1 MLGPQELLTAGLRQ
15 AEGGG
20 HGVALGLLGN
30 GLQEGIAIVAAEG
43 AHPQGR
49 AGGGGNGQ
57 VQGLGDGQA
66 EALGAAVHGLL
77 AGHGGGDRQIGLGL
91 LAQGGQGD
99 AETAALQEQAGGA
112 GIAIGGGHAGLC
124 LQVRAVGGGNGDVD
138 GVIRALH
145 PAVAVVGGIDLIDA
159 VQGEH
164 VVLIGL
170 HGQHQAAVA
179 LALGVVALH
188 QIVTGRQLGVH
199 HQLIAVG
206 LGGHIGQ
213 QVPVSL
219 DAIGEVIQLQGRQ
232 LGAVQAFEGDVQV
245 ALGRVAL
252 LGHGNGVGG
261 GSDGGGPLGGLR
273 RVAAADGQDG
283 AVMDGHG
290 LHPAIVGAVGREI
303 DLVDLVGGGGRHP
316 DAGDALG
323 QGQGVGGLVGGEV
336 GSQDAFAE
344 GQGRQAGVALGVPV
358 AADVRAVAVGGVHH
372 ADGIP
377 GEQLVPG
384 LDVVEPNV
392 GEPIVQGSH
401 PAGGGS
407 AVTGGQAVDL
417 ADVAGLGTGLGIG
430 TQGADDAVHHG
441 GPGGQVHPLVHQRA
455 IPGSAVGLC
464 VGRVF
469 HDDPNLA
476 VVVLC
481 CPHGGGYQA
490 QYHHQCQQQRN
501 DAFLHMHFP
510 PVKYLC
516 PAVSGKSTKCAP
528 GHSHKRAHFR
538 RKNRRS
544 PPRDHRRRMLSP
556 AHNEENARRAF
567 VLRRAI
573 LLPRAV
579 EPMAPRLH
587 PTFSGGGAPNGG
599 LSSRRPRP
607 LRCILAPT
615 VPFAWGFRPRFFQ
628 AAA

>member
-1 MLGPQELLTAGLRQ
+1 
-15 AEGGG
+15 
-20 HGVALGLLGN
+20 
-30 GLQEGIAIVAAEG
+30 
-43 AHPQGR
+43 
-49 AGGGGNGQ
+49 
-57 VQGLGDGQA
+57 
-66 EALGAAVHGLL
+66 
-77 AGHGGGDRQIGLGL
+77 
-91 LAQGGQGD
+91 
-99 AETAALQEQAGGA
+99 
-112 GIAIGGGHAGLC
+112 
-124 LQVRAVGGGNGDVD
+124 
-138 GVIRALH
+138 
-145 PAVAVVGGIDLIDA
+145 
-159 VQGEH
+159 
-164 VVLIGL
+164 
-170 HGQHQAAVA
+170 
-179 LALGVVALH
+179 
-188 QIVTGRQLGVH
+188 
-199 HQLIAVG
+199 
-206 LGGHIGQ
+206 
-213 QVPVSL
+213 
-219 DAIGEVIQLQGRQ
+219 
-232 LGAVQAFEGDVQV
+232 
-245 ALGRVAL
+245 
-252 LGHGNGVGG
+252 
-261 GSDGGGPLGGLR
+261 
-273 RVAAADGQDG
+273 
-283 AVMDGHG
+283 MDGHG

-303 DLVDLVGGGGRHP
+303 DLIVLVGGGGRHP

-358 AADVRAVAVGGVHH
+358 AADVRAIAVNGVH
-372 ADGIP
+372 DPDDIP

-384 LDVVEPNV
+384 LDVGKAHI
-392 GEPIVQGSH
+392 GEPVVQGSH
-401 PAGGGS
+401 PAGGFA

-417 ADVAGLGTGLGIG
+417 ADVAGLRAGLGIG

-469 HDDPNLA
+469 HNDPNLA

-481 CPHGGGYQA
+481 CPDSGGYQA
-490 QYHHQCQQQRN
+490 QYHHQCQQQRS

-510 PVKYLC
+510 PVKNLC

-544 PPRDHRRRMLSP
+544 PPRDHQRRMLSP

-587 PTFSGGGAPNGG
+587 PTFSGDCPNGG

-615 VPFAWGFRPRFFQ
+615 VPFAWGFRPRFF
-628 AAA
+628 